1 MSEHDH
7 RIRHSTAPAA
17 DEDTPEILRGD
28 DDLPQVLADT
38 VTEILHTPS
47 ARGAI
52 HLVCAAVAIVAGA
65 ALVPA
70 AWLVGRPN
78 AGSGH
83 PRLHRRR
90 SSACSA
96 SARSTTACTGTSP
109 AALKWMKRADHS
121 MIFLFI
127 AGSYTPLAL
136 LAMPPD
142 TAKLV
147 LTIVYSG
154 AAAGVALKMFWPS
167 APRWVGRAALPDP
180 RLHGDLV
187 RRSPARRRRPDR
199 RRPALRGCRALQH
212 RRGALRRAVAQPV
225 AADLRLPRVLPR
237 VHRGGRGLPLRRD
250 LARSSCSRARNGVT
264 SAAAR

>member
-1 MSEHDH
+1 MSGSIPGPAEAA
-7 RIRHSTAPAA
+7 RTA
-17 DEDTPEILRGD
+17 DLEIPEILRGD

-52 HLVCAAVAIVAGA
+52 HLVCAAVAIIAGA
-65 ALVPA
+65 ALVPV
-70 AWLVGRPN
+70 AWLVGRPH
-78 AGSGH
+78 AGLATLVYATTIIGMFTVSAVY
-83 PRLHRRR
+83 HRVRWHN
-90 SSACSA
+90 
-96 SARSTTACTGTSP
+96 P
-109 AALKWMKRADHS
+109 ATYKWMKRADHS

-154 AAAGVALKMFWPS
+154 AVAGVALKMFWPS
-167 APRWVGRAALPDP
+167 APRWVGVPLY
-180 RLHGDLV
+180 LV
-187 RRSPARRRRPDR
+187 LGYTAIWFAGVLLDGARPGRRG
-199 RRPALRGCRALQH
+199 PALRRRRALQH
-212 RRGALRRAVAQPV
+212 RRGSLRRPLAQPV
-225 AADLRLPRVLPR
+225 AADVRLSRVLPC
-237 VHRGGRGLPLRRD
+237 VHRGGRRLPLRRD
-250 LARSSCSRARNGVT
+250 LVASSCSGATVGRAT